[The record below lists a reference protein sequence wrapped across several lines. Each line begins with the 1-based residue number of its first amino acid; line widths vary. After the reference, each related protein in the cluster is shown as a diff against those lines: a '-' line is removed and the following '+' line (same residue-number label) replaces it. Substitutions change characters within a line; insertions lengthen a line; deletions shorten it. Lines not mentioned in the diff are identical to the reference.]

1 MDEKIEEDLEPGLI
15 VAEEPAKTKRGLVI
29 FLLYLAV
36 FAVGLSGSLFYKTIN
51 YKNELEK
58 KADLVPEK
66 ISDLALYSVL
76 SENIAYLFNPKISSN
91 FEFYT
96 TMSETADESI
106 RFLYLALTGLY
117 TEDNTRSVFTSVEN
131 YEENFSENTFS
142 VKVRL
147 GFLNAEDGDYHF
159 ENLSKEGYFRVESFS
174 DYTAANDYFNKNA
187 DKFNAFLFDFRVLD
201 SGVYLND
208 IKAL

>member
-1 MDEKIEEDLEPGLI
+1 
-15 VAEEPAKTKRGLVI
+15 
-29 FLLYLAV
+29 
-36 FAVGLSGSLFYKTIN
+36 
-51 YKNELEK
+51 
-58 KADLVPEK
+58 
-66 ISDLALYSVL
+66 
-76 SENIAYLFNPKISSN
+76 
-91 FEFYT
+91 
-96 TMSETADESI
+96 MSETADESI

-201 SGVYLND
+201 SGVYLKESQDVPRRVGFCRRERGSSSLNQRRNRFSG
-208 IKAL
+208 KRRHRELTLFLQVP